1 MDLRTLVTGAIGVL
15 AISWCLYYGVKRF
28 LAKTSPQSVRKVVVV
43 SDPAMCLQ
51 VMAGK
56 GYNNTEAENR
66 YTDVHSRAVPN
77 QRLVRAFVID
87 NSFTT
92 SHDKRRKEFNA
103 EAIKAM
109 KMTDAKVSKPSQK
122 KVSPVPQASMCIP
135 SVALHFWSMS

>member
-1 MDLRTLVTGAIGVL
+1 MDLPPILVTGAKWLLTIGCL
-15 AISWCLYYGVKRF
+15 AGGIILLR
-28 LAKTSPQSVRKVVVV
+28 AKTSPQSIQKAVVV